1 MQWDVINLES
11 ESVGTVDLAD
21 GVFGLAARPDILSR
35 AVTWQL
41 AKRRAGTHSTKTRG
55 EVARTG
61 KKPYR
66 QKGTGRA
73 RQGSTKGPH
82 MRGGGIVFGPRPRD
96 HAIDLPKKVRKL
108 ALCAALSARRAA
120 GELVVLDKA
129 ELGEAKTKLLAS
141 HLTKLGWRKPLVID
155 ADKPEMNFAR
165 AARNLV
171 GIDVLPSIGANV
183 YDILRHE
190 TLVLTR
196 SAVDKLTE
204 RLA

>member
-1 MQWDVINLES
+1 MQWDVVNLDS
-11 ESVGTVDLAD
+11 EVIGTVELAD
-21 GVFGLAARPDILSR
+21 GVFAAEPRPDILAR
-35 AVTWQL
+35 CVNWQL
-41 AKRRAGTHSTKTRG
+41 ARRRAGTHKTKTRG

-96 HAIDLPKKVRKL
+96 HSIDLPKKVRKL
-108 ALCAALSARRAA
+108 ALRCALSAKRAS
-120 GELVVLDKA
+120 GELVVLEQA
-129 ELGEAKTKLLAS
+129 ELPGAKTKLLAS
-141 HLTKLGWRKPLVID
+141 QLARLGWRKPLVID
-155 ADKPEMNFAR
+155 ADAPQQNFAR
-165 AARNLV
+165 AARNLAGV
-171 GIDVLPSIGANV
+171 DLLPAIGANV

-196 SAVDKLTE
+196 AAVDRLTE